1 MLAVNASDWEYA
13 GTLPCHIMF
22 GISDQKIH
30 ILSFIREFVRIMQVT
45 TVGSL
50 TLVGNQW
57 PELIKRVMGNLEE
70 GRIAF
75 VQGILK
81 RG

>member
-1 MLAVNASDWEYA
+1 
-13 GTLPCHIMF
+13 
-22 GISDQKIH
+22 
-30 ILSFIREFVRIMQVT
+30 MQVT

-50 TLVGNQW
+50 TLVGNQR

-81 RG
+81 RASPPGYACWSSARLSGPLQKHLGDFSQHEGVVYVDAIL